1 MRGKKP
7 FHGFVNPGYPTDMS
21 LSNTLK
27 ATLSNKL
34 NKKRALIKEQIL
46 HSEQDRQKYGQ
57 KTYHISVRSKIS
69 PQIMNLQRSV
79 DVKKK
84 VQICQLLRKDSDL
97 TKQREKFAAIAQ
109 KAVDKGDQVVALDL
123 NISSE
128 EESEA
133 DNPDENKID
142 KAFKRLQR
150 KKDNLER
157 YTNKVQERIA
167 SQRKEEEAQAG

>member
-1 MRGKKP
+1 
-7 FHGFVNPGYPTDMS
+7 
-21 LSNTLK
+21 
-27 ATLSNKL
+27 
-34 NKKRALIKEQIL
+34 
-46 HSEQDRQKYGQ
+46 
-57 KTYHISVRSKIS
+57 
-69 PQIMNLQRSV
+69 MNLQRSV